1 MTEKEQKPTEVFDS
15 VMPPE
20 AINKPLNPVMPPEG
34 VNRPLN
40 PVMPPEQ
47 KTAN

>member
-1 MTEKEQKPTEVFDS
+1 MTEKEQKTTEVFDS

-20 AINKPLNPVMPPEG
+20 AINKPLNPVMPSED
-34 VNRPLN
+34 VSKPLN
-40 PVMPPEQ
+40 PVMPAEQ